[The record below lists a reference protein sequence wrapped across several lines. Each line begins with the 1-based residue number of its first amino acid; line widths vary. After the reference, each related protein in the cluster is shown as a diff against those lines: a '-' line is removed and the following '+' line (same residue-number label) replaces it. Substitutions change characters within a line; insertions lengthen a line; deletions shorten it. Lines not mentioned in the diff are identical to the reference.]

1 MSNTTTNRR
10 CRFAAAAVLAMSFAG
25 QGWAQADFPA
35 RPMRMLV
42 PFPPGGAADTIG
54 RTIADRLTAQMNQS
68 VIVDNR
74 PGAGGVLSGELLAK
88 APADGYTM
96 MVGVPGAMVIAPLLN
111 KRIPYSPQRD
121 FLPLTRVSEVLNVM
135 VVNPKAGVK
144 TVPDFIAW
152 AKTRGDNVRFG
163 SSGAGQPDH
172 IAGEFFKR
180 LARIEMTHIPYKG
193 GGPALIDLISGEIQV
208 MFSTYVVARS
218 HAEAGRLSILALTTP
233 ERQPLLPGLPT
244 IGEALPGFGVSNW
257 NGIFLPAGVPK
268 AVADRLFVEVNK
280 ALLDPGLR
288 KRQNES
294 GIAPVGSASQDDFA
308 RFFKAEHETW
318 SRLIQETG
326 IQID

>member
-1 MSNTTTNRR
+1 MANTQVYRR
-10 CRFAAAAVLAMSFAG
+10 SRLVAAALLGMCVAS
-25 QGWAQADFPA
+25 QGWAQADYPS
-35 RPMRMLV
+35 RPVRMLI

-54 RTIADRLTAQMNQS
+54 RTIADRLVVQIGQS
-68 VIVDNR
+68 VVVDNR

-111 KRIPYSPQRD
+111 KRISYSPQRD

-135 VVNPKAGVK
+135 VVNPKAGAR
-144 TVPDFIAW
+144 TVPEFIAW
-152 AKTRGDNVRFG
+152 ARKRGGDVRFG

-180 LARIEMTHIPYKG
+180 LAKVDMTHVPYKG
-193 GGPALIDLISGEIQV
+193 GGPAMVDLIAGEIQV

-233 ERQPLLPGLPT
+233 ERQPLLQGLPT
-244 IGEALPGFGVSNW
+244 IGETLPGFGVSNW
-257 NGIFLPAGVPK
+257 NGIFLPAGVPGP
-268 AVADRLFVEVNK
+268 VTDRLFAEVNK

-288 KRQNES
+288 KRQNDA
-294 GIAPVGSASQDDFA
+294 GIAPIGSPSQADFV

-318 SRLIQETG
+318 TRLIEETG
-326 IQID
+326 IRIE